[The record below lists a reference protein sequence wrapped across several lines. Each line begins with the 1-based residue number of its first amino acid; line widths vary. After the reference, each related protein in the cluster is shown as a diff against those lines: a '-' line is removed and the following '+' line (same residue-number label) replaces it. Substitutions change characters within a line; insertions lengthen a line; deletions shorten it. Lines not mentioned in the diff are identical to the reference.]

1 MKNYRILRIAGIHYS
16 SVVERWLQDNP
27 EFENS
32 SYDEMLKRFFNSS
45 IMYSDGFFRSFR
57 KLGQD
62 AYEIIVD
69 FEIVQKQ
76 WATENGIHYDSNS
89 WMADILMA
97 QIEKIK
103 PDIVY
108 LQGTEWSIPGRFSSQ
123 RSKDNLIKILKEK
136 FSFIRKIIVF
146 SGYPSGADRIEGADI
161 FFSSPPSII
170 DEYRKM
176 GLDPI
181 LLYHSFDNAI
191 LSKLS
196 GSTKKYGFTFAGTSR
211 APESRY
217 WHLKK
222 LMAETDLQ
230 AWIFEPPKKHNPT
243 IRSFAPKKIVR
254 SGLKKTF
261 ELCNDHWFNRLAD
274 LRYIP
279 DKIRRIYDD
288 IALDRK
294 LKRKGPVIPLGE
306 LYPERCRE
314 PVMGLDM
321 YNLLHK
327 SIITFNKHTDQA
339 WGCVGNMRMFE
350 ATGAGT
356 CLVTDTGSNMKDLFE
371 EDKEVVTYSSIDEAI
386 EKVNYLMEHP
396 KEAEKIA
403 KAGQART
410 LKDHNVMNRCQ
421 QINEVIQKVL

>member
-1 MKNYRILRIAGIHYS
+1 
-16 SVVERWLQDNP
+16 
-27 EFENS
+27 
-32 SYDEMLKRFFNSS
+32 
-45 IMYSDGFFRSFR
+45 MYSDGFFRSFR

-176 GLDPI
+176 GLEPI
-181 LLYHSFDNAI
+181 LLYHAFDDGI
-191 LSKLS
+191 LPKLNGS
-196 GSTKKYGFTFAGTSR
+196 GKEYDFTFVGMSR

-217 WHLKK
+217 WH
-222 LMAETDLQ
+222 
-230 AWIFEPPKKHNPT
+230 
-243 IRSFAPKKIVR
+243 
-254 SGLKKTF
+254 
-261 ELCNDHWFNRLAD
+261 
-274 LRYIP
+274 
-279 DKIRRIYDD
+279 
-288 IALDRK
+288 
-294 LKRKGPVIPLGE
+294 
-306 LYPERCRE
+306 
-314 PVMGLDM
+314 
-321 YNLLHK
+321 
-327 SIITFNKHTDQA
+327 
-339 WGCVGNMRMFE
+339 
-350 ATGAGT
+350 
-356 CLVTDTGSNMKDLFE
+356 
-371 EDKEVVTYSSIDEAI
+371 
-386 EKVNYLMEHP
+386 
-396 KEAEKIA
+396 
-403 KAGQART
+403 
-410 LKDHNVMNRCQ
+410 
-421 QINEVIQKVL
+421 

>member
-1 MKNYRILRIAGIHYS
+1 
-16 SVVERWLQDNP
+16 
-27 EFENS
+27 
-32 SYDEMLKRFFNSS
+32 
-45 IMYSDGFFRSFR
+45 
-57 KLGQD
+57 
-62 AYEIIVD
+62 
-69 FEIVQKQ
+69 
-76 WATENGIHYDSNS
+76 
-89 WMADILMA
+89 
-97 QIEKIK
+97 
-103 PDIVY
+103 
-108 LQGTEWSIPGRFSSQ
+108 
-123 RSKDNLIKILKEK
+123 
-136 FSFIRKIIVF
+136 
-146 SGYPSGADRIEGADI
+146 
-161 FFSSPPSII
+161 
-170 DEYRKM
+170 
-176 GLDPI
+176 
-181 LLYHSFDNAI
+181 
-191 LSKLS
+191 
-196 GSTKKYGFTFAGTSR
+196 
-211 APESRY
+211 
-217 WHLKK
+217 
-222 LMAETDLQ
+222 MAETDLQ
-230 AWIFEPPKKHNPT
+230 AWIFEPQKKHNPT